1 MEKFLIFQARQKDSS
16 KTQSSKKEIANSDHK
31 YVQRI
36 WMTAEIMDKKLGAIK
51 AASWRASGMI
61 PHRPC
66 PVTGK
71 DDIDHKEWGVAKEYQ
86 IWSEGTNNTTA
97 FEATASADEED
108 LKLFT
113 SMASGSA
120 ASCTETPAAT
130 KENED
135 KSSLEQY
142 NDKVFG
148 V

>member
-1 MEKFLIFQARQKDSS
+1 
-16 KTQSSKKEIANSDHK
+16 
-31 YVQRI
+31 
-36 WMTAEIMDKKLGAIK
+36 
-51 AASWRASGMI
+51 MI

-142 NDKVFG
+142 NDKVLEFKKNKRD
-148 V
+148 VFQKYVDMSIDMKCVLDRMTEDPNT